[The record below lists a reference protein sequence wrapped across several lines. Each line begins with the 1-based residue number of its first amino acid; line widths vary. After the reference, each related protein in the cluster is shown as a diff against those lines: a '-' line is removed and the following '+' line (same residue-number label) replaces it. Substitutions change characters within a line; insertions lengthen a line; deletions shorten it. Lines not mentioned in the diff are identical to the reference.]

1 MSARRACRVAVLG
14 SLGVLLVA
22 GALSPAVCGPQS
34 ADESDKSDGASAEG
48 SSTAGSSKSESEET
62 APEKEPK
69 GEKTTYTNEDL
80 ERMFGPAPDAPA
92 KDAAAGQGKAPAPK
106 GGAQTPDPL
115 ATIADEVAREE
126 MRKKL
131 TAEAQAEIAAKTAE
145 VKKLEQRILRIKNPL
160 LPRPEAD
167 MTPEEIGEW
176 NGLSATE
183 RVAATEERLKKARA
197 ELSEAEAKLEKL
209 ESS

>member
-1 MSARRACRVAVLG
+1 MSVQNRPLAVVLCSLAVLIPVATG
-14 SLGVLLVA
+14 SACTA
-22 GALSPAVCGPQS
+22 GEPQS
-34 ADESDKSDGASAEG
+34 EDEPDGSSGTEG
-48 SSTAGSSKSESEET
+48 SSTAGSSKSESQAA
-62 APEKEPK
+62 APHNEAE
-69 GEKTTYTNEDL
+69 GEATTYTNEDL
-80 ERMFGPAPDAPA
+80 ERMFGPTEAAPAGEAAAEKGRAPAHKGGVATPDA
-92 KDAAAGQGKAPAPK
+92 
-106 GGAQTPDPL
+106 L

-183 RVAATEERLKKARA
+183 RVAATEERLQKARA
-197 ELSEAEAKLEKL
+197 ELSEAEAKLAKL
-209 ESS
+209 KSS